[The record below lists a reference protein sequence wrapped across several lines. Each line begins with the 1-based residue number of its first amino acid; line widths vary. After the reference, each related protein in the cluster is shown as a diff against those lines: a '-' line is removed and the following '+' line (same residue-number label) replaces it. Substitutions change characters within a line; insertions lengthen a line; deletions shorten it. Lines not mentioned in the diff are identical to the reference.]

1 MEINKITQEL
11 LAQGWTKDQT
21 PDGFQPWND
30 FYGGWE
36 YKRSVTQKF
45 VFQTPCGMLVKGNK
59 VTGDMSY
66 MGVNWSFEN
75 DNAVINCP
83 FYTLHYCPM
92 RHPLL
97 QGEYVYNYRSRLGN
111 FKHCAVCRADLP
123 WDYINSV
130 EKVLDDNQKEEDAL
144 WTAFY
149 HQHKG
154 RVCRHQC
161 HYNRSEKK
169 WYAHYDPLVCSHYNC
184 EHCAIL
190 DKPISPKKANVYYD
204 LKKSSVKKGQG
215 FMPDETIVSINKG
228 IKLLRASETICEA
241 IVKYARQHIQS
252 KVYME
257 NHSFCFFGGTV
268 EVLNL
273 RYERRESRDL
283 MQDLQDVANGIAVTH
298 QSDLQKQ
305 KKAEKSARRQ
315 ESQKRRVERFKKLIR
330 TNGFENL
337 SESDKHRAKKHLT
350 PVEILQADR
359 EYRKSLLPKPPDPQM
374 TFIPEVPL

>member
-1 MEINKITQEL
+1 MELNKITREL

-21 PDGFQPWND
+21 PEGFQKWND

-36 YKRSVTQKF
+36 YKRSVTYKF
-45 VFQTPCGMLVKGNK
+45 VFQTPCGMLVKGDK

-66 MGVNWSFEN
+66 MGVHWMFEN
-75 DNAVINCP
+75 DNPVVNCP
-83 FYTLHYCPM
+83 FYSLHYCPL
-92 RHPLL
+92 RHTLL
-97 QGEYVYNYRSRLGN
+97 QGEHIYNYRSRLGDI
-111 FKHCAVCRADLP
+111 KHCAVKRTDIP
-123 WDYINSV
+123 WEYGNSV
-130 EKVLDDNQKEEDAL
+130 EKVLDDNEKEEDAL

-149 HQHKG
+149 AKHKG
-154 RVCRHQC
+154 RVCRHQS

-169 WYAHYDPLVCSHYNC
+169 WYVHYDPLVCSHYHC
-184 EHCAIL
+184 EHCSIL

-204 LKKSSVKKGQG
+204 LKKSHIQKGQG
-215 FMPDETIVSINKG
+215 FMPDETIVSVNKG

-241 IVKYARQHIQS
+241 IVRYARHHIQH

-273 RYERRESRDL
+273 RAERKESRDL
-283 MQDLQDVANGIAVTH
+283 LQDLQDVANGIAVTH
-298 QSDLQKQ
+298 QSDLQKAD
-305 KKAEKSARRQ
+305 KAAKRARRQ
-315 ESQKRRVERFKKLIR
+315 ESQQRRVERFKKLICK
-330 TNGFENL
+330 NGFDNL

-359 EYRKSLLPKPPDPQM
+359 AYKKSLLPKPPNPQM
-374 TFIPEVPL
+374 TFIEEVPL